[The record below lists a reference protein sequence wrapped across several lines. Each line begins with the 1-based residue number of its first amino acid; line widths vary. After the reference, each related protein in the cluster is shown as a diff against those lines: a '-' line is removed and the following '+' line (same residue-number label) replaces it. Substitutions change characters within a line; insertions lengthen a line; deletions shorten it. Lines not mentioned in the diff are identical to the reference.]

1 MPEPPTKLDL
11 IIEVWERLDC
21 ESIGRIE
28 IEAIEKAL
36 AERFGKQAVES
47 PMVIAR
53 QLADEGAELRHNELM
68 TLFVERADDK
78 PYDPAFRNIFK
89 LDNLAAAHNTIRQLD
104 NLRRKFEI
112 DNDRDGLR
120 LIRDRTIEAR
130 ETLLRKTETDIAR
143 EVASWLTMWLQSP
156 ELFENWIAL
165 RIRSREFLNT
175 FDDEL
180 K

>member
-21 ESIGRIE
+21 ESIGRLE

-68 TLFVERADDK
+68 TLFVERAENK

-89 LDNLAAAHNTIRQLD
+89 LDTLGAAHNTIRQLE
-104 NLRRKFEI
+104 NLRRKFET
-112 DNDRDGLR
+112 DKDRDGLR

-130 ETLLRKTETDIAR
+130 ETLLRKSDTDLVR
-143 EVASWLTMWLQSP
+143 EIASWLTMWLQSP

-165 RIRSREFLNT
+165 RIRSQEFLNK
-175 FDDEL
+175 FEDEL